1 MVKRPRHLDSPEPER
16 VPLPPAGGAAGLA
29 QTSSVMA
36 TMEATAAAEASSV
49 SSTPTQ
55 LGRARRVSFSTATA
69 PVVLA
74 PLDSTTPSDPLANPT
89 LPPSPPAFRTGAP
102 SPALES
108 SVDSP
113 AANAP
118 SPADATG
125 NSASPPLTPGAAAA
139 AASLLKGRMP
149 TFPLSDAYKPEP
161 VDGRKHPRDLVPL
174 DIGFP
179 TLEMADKIRKEDQED
194 RLLMA
199 TCAVLHSHENRAL
212 CPKEI
217 AEVMFQR
224 DWLHNV

>member
-1 MVKRPRHLDSPEPER
+1 
-16 VPLPPAGGAAGLA
+16 
-29 QTSSVMA
+29 
-36 TMEATAAAEASSV
+36 
-49 SSTPTQ
+49 
-55 LGRARRVSFSTATA
+55 
-69 PVVLA
+69 
-74 PLDSTTPSDPLANPT
+74 
-89 LPPSPPAFRTGAP
+89 
-102 SPALES
+102 
-108 SVDSP
+108 
-113 AANAP
+113 
-118 SPADATG
+118 
-125 NSASPPLTPGAAAA
+125 
-139 AASLLKGRMP
+139 MP

-179 TLEMADKIRKEDQED
+179 TPEVADKIRKEDQED